1 MTQTPTAKLKP
12 RKKTK
17 TKRKPSAKP
26 TTLRRVLLGMGIAA
40 AAVTAILVALHF
52 APLLIALLAVLG
64 LCAAVAVFRRLT
76 SLNPMPAIPG

>member
-1 MTQTPTAKLKP
+1 MTQTPKPKP

-17 TKRKPSAKP
+17 RKPSPKSN
-26 TTLRRVLLGMGIAA
+26 TLRRVLLGMGIAA

-76 SLNPMPAIPG
+76 SMNPMPPIPA

>member
-1 MTQTPTAKLKP
+1 MTTTAKPKP

-17 TKRKPSAKP
+17 RKPSPKS

-76 SLNPMPAIPG
+76 SMNPMPTIPA

>member
-1 MTQTPTAKLKP
+1 MTQTPSAKAKP

-17 TKRKPSAKP
+17 RKPTPKS

-76 SLNPMPAIPG
+76 SMNPMPTLPA